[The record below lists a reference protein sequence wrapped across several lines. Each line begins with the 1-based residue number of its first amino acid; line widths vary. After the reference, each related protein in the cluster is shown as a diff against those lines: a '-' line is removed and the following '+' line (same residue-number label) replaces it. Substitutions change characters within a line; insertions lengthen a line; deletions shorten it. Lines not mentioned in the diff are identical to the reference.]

1 MNKINVWKYKNEW
14 IANRIFAKDSITSE
28 YTANIYGRGKT
39 KGEAIN
45 SLCDALMT
53 LSEEIKGVVHEV
65 NINKL

>member
-1 MNKINVWKYKNEW
+1 MNKIQTWKYKNEW
-14 IANRIFAKDSITSE
+14 IANIIFASDNIISE

-39 KGEAIN
+39 KEKAIS

-65 NINKL
+65 NINK